1 MEQKRRGR
9 PPGTG
14 KKKNVEEAIK
24 NNLEAEVRK
33 RGRQAQQKLSVDFV
47 PEVSL
52 EGEIEGTVPEK
63 LKNLSQQI
71 KYMDHLLDKE
81 PYRMDVRMKKT
92 ETIQRMCFLIDTL

>member
-14 KKKNVEEAIK
+14 KKKNVEETIK
-24 NNLEAEVRK
+24 NNLEVEVRK